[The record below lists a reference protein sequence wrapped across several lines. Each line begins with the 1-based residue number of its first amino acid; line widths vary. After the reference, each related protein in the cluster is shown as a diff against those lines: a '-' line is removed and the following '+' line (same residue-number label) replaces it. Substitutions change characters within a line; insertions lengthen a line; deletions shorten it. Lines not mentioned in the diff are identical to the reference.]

1 MQVILLLINSS
12 TSLNNSPDSACGKPQ
27 TAQHI
32 INHCAVLRPPKEVDL
47 AYPNEATSHWLV
59 QLEGVT

>member
-1 MQVILLLINSS
+1 MFHWGLNDSS
-12 TSLNNSPDSACGKPQ
+12 DCVCGKPQ

-32 INHCAVLRPPKEVDL
+32 INHSAILGPPKEVDL
-47 AYPNEATSHWLV
+47 AYPNEAMSHWLK